1 MTAGARHIQA
11 VRLTAD
17 LPTQAQ
23 DGDLCWDYQTDTM
36 NVWRDGGWELFQT
49 VDPAEVLNV
58 MTYDYDKA
66 SNILNIPETY
76 TQLNDYTSPSRPAG
90 VYEVGMSFTWDF
102 TIVSRS
108 AYFRW
113 TTDGG
118 TNWNEF
124 EGRAGQECGVLSVPV
139 QSCGRHDEHHHP
151 DAKGGCAGYTEC
163 NLLGRLVPKGGMIR
177 NLKSKQEQQN
187 ESVHHGKTRPRKH
200 HSRPGSGRR

>member
-102 TIVSRS
+102 SLVSRS

-124 EGRAGQECGVLSVPV
+124 ISEPKDVQDRSAVYYQYPFNHAGGTMNIITQMRKE
-139 QSCGRHDEHHHP
+139 
-151 DAKGGCAGYTEC
+151 DA
-163 NLLGRLVPKGGMIR
+163 LGTLNVTF
-177 NLKSKQEQQN
+177 SD
-187 ESVHHGKTRPRKH
+187 VWF
-200 HSRPGSGRR
+200 RRVA